1 MSYRWEVAERIAAE
15 RVVAVIRSGSAGEA
29 VAAGRALAAAGI
41 NVLEVALTTPGG
53 VEAIRTLAGELGDAQ
68 VLGAGTVLDSTMA
81 GAAIA
86 AGARFLVSPGVAPDV
101 IATGNRYGVPSLPGA
116 ASVTEVVA
124 ALEAG
129 AEMVKFFP
137 AAGLGIEYMKAL
149 RPVLPQAPFVPTG
162 GIDASNARAWLDAGA
177 VAVGVGGSLTRGDA
191 GLIGERARTLLEAIR
206 A

>member
-53 VEAIRTLAGELGDAQ
+53 VEAIRALAGELGDAQ

-101 IATGNRYGVPSLPGA
+101 ISTGNRYGVPSLPGA